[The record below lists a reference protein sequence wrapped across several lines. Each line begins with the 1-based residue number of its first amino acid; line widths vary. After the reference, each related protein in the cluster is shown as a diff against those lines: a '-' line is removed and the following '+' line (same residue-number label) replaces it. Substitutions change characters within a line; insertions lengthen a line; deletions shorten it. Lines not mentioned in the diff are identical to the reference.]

1 MMKKIAVSV
10 VLFGVISLAGC
21 SSAGSVPEQIKVDQE
36 YVKNVERASRRAS
49 HAPRIYWVNPPVK
62 KIPKTEASSH

>member
-1 MMKKIAVSV
+1 MKKIAVSV

-21 SSAGSVPEQIKVDQE
+21 SSTGSLPEQVKVDQE
-36 YVKNVERASRRAS
+36 YVKDVERASRRAS

-62 KIPKTEASSH
+62 KTPKTEAPSH